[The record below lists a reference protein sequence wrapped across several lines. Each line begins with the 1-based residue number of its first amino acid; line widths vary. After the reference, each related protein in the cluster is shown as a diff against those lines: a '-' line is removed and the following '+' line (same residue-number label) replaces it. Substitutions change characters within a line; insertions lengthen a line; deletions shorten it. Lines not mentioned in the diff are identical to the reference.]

1 MEVNTRQ
8 VIYDF
13 IIKTPFLLGFLD
25 LISGFDFFLL
35 SRIKMQE
42 ALFVHS

>member
-13 IIKTPFLLGFLD
+13 IRKSQFLLGFLD
-25 LISGFDFFLL
+25 LISGF
-35 SRIKMQE
+35 
-42 ALFVHS
+42 